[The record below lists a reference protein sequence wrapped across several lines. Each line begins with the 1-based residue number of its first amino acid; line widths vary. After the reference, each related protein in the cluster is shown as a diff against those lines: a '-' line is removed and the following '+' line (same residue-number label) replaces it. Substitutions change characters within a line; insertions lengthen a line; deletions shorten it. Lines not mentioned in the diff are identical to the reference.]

1 MVAKTHIKLIFSI
14 YGDVFN
20 SNEFTELVGI
30 SPTACWNK
38 GDLIKNN
45 KKEKK
50 RIESAWE
57 YSINNIETIYFEEI
71 SDEFVKL
78 FNEKVEKILLFKKKN
93 KLAIKFD
100 IVLEIVK
107 DNGVVMS
114 FNRDFLEVVNRL
126 GAEIEIDT
134 YVLD

>member
-50 RIESAWE
+50 RLESAWE
-57 YSINNIETIYFEEI
+57 YSINNIDTIYFEEI
-71 SDEFVKL
+71 SDEYVKL
-78 FNEKVEKILLFKKKN
+78 FIDKVDKILVFSENN
-93 KLAIKFD
+93 KLTIKFD

-114 FNRDFLEVVNRL
+114 FNRNFLAIVNKL
-126 GAEIEIDT
+126 DAEIEVDT
-134 YVLD
+134 YILD

>member
-20 SNEFTELVGI
+20 LNEFTELVGI

-50 RIESAWE
+50 RLESAWE
-57 YSINNIETIYFEEI
+57 YSINNIDTIYFEEI
-71 SDEFVKL
+71 SDEYVKL
-78 FNEKVEKILLFKKKN
+78 FIDKVDKILVFSENN
-93 KLAIKFD
+93 KLTIKFD

-114 FNRDFLEVVNRL
+114 FNRNFLAIVNKL
-126 GAEIEIDT
+126 DAEIEVDT
-134 YVLD
+134 YILD